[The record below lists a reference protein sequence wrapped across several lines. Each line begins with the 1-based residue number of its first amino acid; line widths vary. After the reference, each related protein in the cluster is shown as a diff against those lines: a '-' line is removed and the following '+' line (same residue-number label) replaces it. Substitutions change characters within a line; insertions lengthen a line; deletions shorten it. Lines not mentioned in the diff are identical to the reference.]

1 MSAGGPGGV
10 GGFPATAGTGRRGEG
25 AVTRPGPARW
35 AAYAGLFVLGVLV
48 GVAGALAQGGW
59 FPGGLLLALAGAA
72 GAFGG
77 GAKLTRTKVGAMVP
91 AAGWL
96 LAVMLLTS
104 SRAEGDFLFGTA
116 FSSYAYLFGGMLVA
130 LLCATIS
137 LPAPPR
143 RPTEHR
149 SAEQS

>member
-1 MSAGGPGGV
+1 MSTGS
-10 GGFPATAGTGRRGEG
+10 ATEHLDRN
-25 AVTRPGPARW
+25 AVIRPGAARV
-35 AAYAGLFVLGVLV
+35 AVLAGLFVLGALM
-48 GVAGALAQGGW
+48 GTAGALVQSGW

-77 GAKLTRTKVGAMVP
+77 GAKLTGTKVGALVP

-96 LAVMLLTS
+96 LVVMLLTS
-104 SRAEGDFLFGTA
+104 SRAEGDFLFGTG

-143 RPTEHR
+143 RPSEPRDR
-149 SAEQS
+149 S

>member
-1 MSAGGPGGV
+1 MSTGGAG
-10 GGFPATAGTGRRGEG
+10 ATGHPGEG
-25 AVTRPGPARW
+25 ALTRPGPVRW
-35 AAYAGLFVLGVLV
+35 AAYALLFVLGALV
-48 GVAGALAQGGW
+48 GTAGALVQGGW
-59 FPGGLLLALAGAA
+59 SPGGLLLALAGAA

-96 LAVMLLTS
+96 VAAMLLTS
-104 SRAEGDFLFGTA
+104 SRAEGDFLFGTG

-143 RPTEHR
+143 RPTER
-149 SAEQS
+149 RGARQS